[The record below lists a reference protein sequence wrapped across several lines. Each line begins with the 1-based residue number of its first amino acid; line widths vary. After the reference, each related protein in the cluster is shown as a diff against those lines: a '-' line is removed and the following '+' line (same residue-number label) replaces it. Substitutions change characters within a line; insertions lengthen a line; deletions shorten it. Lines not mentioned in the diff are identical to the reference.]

1 VQRESEP
8 HEAVA
13 RAHVLRLHAK
23 RYEALT
29 SARILPPNWRLD
41 TLYDLSRCP
50 HTTQAIVNIKNDH
63 GSWDVVI
70 CVDCGVSTERH
81 CPHELNS
88 WNEDGTILTCD
99 NCGIDGT

>member
-50 HTTQAIVNIKNDH
+50 HTTQAIVNVKNDH
-63 GSWDVVI
+63 GSCDLR
-70 CVDCGVSTERH
+70 GLRGQHRAPLSSRA
-81 CPHELNS
+81 ELL
-88 WNEDGTILTCD
+88 E
-99 NCGIDGT
+99 